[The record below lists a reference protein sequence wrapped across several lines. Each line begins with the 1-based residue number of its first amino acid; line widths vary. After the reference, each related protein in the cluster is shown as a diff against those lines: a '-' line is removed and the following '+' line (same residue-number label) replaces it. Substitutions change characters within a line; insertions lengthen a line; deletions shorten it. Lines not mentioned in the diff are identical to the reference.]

1 MVVAETPRLAGMVV
15 ALQANFLEVELE
27 IPNQVSLVGLT
38 GLTDVRRSRLLCTR
52 RTRLDHRG
60 AAIHVGDRVWLEA
73 IDWQQCRAVVADV
86 EPRQSWLNRPPVA
99 NVTAVVVA
107 LAVKQPCFDSD
118 QASRFL
124 LNAEQTGL
132 AVHLI
137 LTKRDLITSDQLE
150 QQLVRLRAWGYRPM
164 AVSVQSGEGL
174 DSLQDQLSS
183 NRLAVLCGPSGVGK
197 TSLLNK
203 LLPQASLRVAAVS
216 GRLQRGRHTTRHVE
230 LYRLCEGSLVADT
243 PGFNRPELPGD
254 PRNLALLFP
263 ELRRQLE
270 TRPCRFRDCFH
281 RDEPG
286 CEVDKSWERYPIY
299 KRCLKE
305 MERLSRSSRGGSGLD
320 RQ

>member
-27 IPNQVSLVGLT
+27 ISNPASLVALT
-38 GLTDVRRSRLLCTR
+38 GLTDARPSRLLCTR
-52 RTRLDHRG
+52 RTRLNHRG
-60 AAIHVGDRVWLEA
+60 AAIHVGDRVWVEA
-73 IDWQQCRAVVADV
+73 IDWQQCRAVVSDV

-107 LAVKQPCFDSD
+107 LAVKQPCFDAD

-124 LNAEQTGL
+124 LSAEQTGL

-150 QQLVRLRAWGYRPM
+150 EQLVRLRGWGYRPI
-164 AVSVQSGEGL
+164 AVSVQTGEGL

-203 LLPQASLRVAAVS
+203 LLPEASLRVGAVS
-216 GRLQRGRHTTRHVE
+216 GRLQRGRHTTRHVA
-230 LYRLCEGSLVADT
+230 LYRLCAGSLVADT
-243 PGFNRPELPGD
+243 PGFNRPELPSD
-254 PRNLALLFP
+254 LRKLPLLFP
-263 ELRRQLE
+263 ELRCQLE
-270 TRPCRFRDCFH
+270 SNPCRFRDCFH

-286 CEVDKSWERYPIY
+286 CGVDKSWERYPIY
-299 KRCLKE
+299 KRFLQE
-305 MERLSRSSRGGSGLD
+305 MESLSRSFRGGSGLS

>member
-1 MVVAETPRLAGMVV
+1 MVADDAPRLAGMVV

>member
-1 MVVAETPRLAGMVV
+1 MVV

-286 CEVDKSWERYPIY
+286 CEVDKSWERYSIY

>member
-27 IPNQVSLVGLT
+27 ISNPASLVALT
-38 GLTDVRRSRLLCTR
+38 GLTDARPSRLLCTR
-52 RTRLDHRG
+52 RTRLNHRG
-60 AAIHVGDRVWLEA
+60 AAIHVGDRVWVEA
-73 IDWQQCRAVVADV
+73 IDWQQCRAVVSDV

-107 LAVKQPCFDSD
+107 LAVKQPCFDAD

-124 LNAEQTGL
+124 LSAEQTGL

-150 QQLVRLRAWGYRPM
+150 EQLVRLRGWGYRPI
-164 AVSVQSGEGL
+164 AVSVQTGEGL